1 MKAPTLTKPAPK
13 PIHQDDNP
21 IVAELRLR
29 CTLRTDG
36 ERVADRLEELLT
48 AYDLDPN
55 ENTRTALM
63 RAATHLRVTGS
74 KRHYLTTIVNS
85 LRILTGE
92 PVILTCS
99 ECGHWIIATLAGKVT
114 CGECAVQMVPKP
126 RRSDAQA

>member
-1 MKAPTLTKPAPK
+1 MRAPALRKPAPE
-13 PIHQDDNP
+13 PIRQDDSP

-48 AYDLDPN
+48 AYDLDPS
-55 ENTRTALM
+55 EDARTALM

-85 LRILTGE
+85 LRTLTGE

-99 ECGHWIIATLAGKVT
+99 ECGHWIIVTLAGKVT

-126 RRSDAQA
+126 RRTGGQA